1 MIPDKNMDK
10 KQISSEIIFIKDK
23 TVKVANKD
31 IDLLK
36 RKAVKNLR
44 RRIRLC
50 AHPGIKDNLHEMII
64 IHTKD
69 AYIRPHLHLN
79 KSESFHIIEGSADVI
94 IFDRKGKITDLIR
107 MGDYLSGKK
116 FYYRISSPAYHSLL
130 IRTEFLAFH
139 EVTNGPFK
147 RDDTIFA
154 PWSPQ
159 EEDHPAKKIFMQQ
172 LKNDV
177 SSFILSRKTTGEED
191 VRNR

>member
-1 MIPDKNMDK
+1 MDK
-10 KQISSEIIFIKDK
+10 KQISSEVIFIKDK
-23 TVKVANKD
+23 IVKVANKD

-107 MGDYLSGKK
+107 MGDYLSGKE

-130 IRTEFLAFH
+130 IRTDFLAFH
-139 EVTNGPFK
+139 EVTNGPFN
-147 RDDTIFA
+147 RNDTIFA

-159 EEDHPAKKIFMQQ
+159 EEDNPAKKIFMQQ
-172 LKNDV
+172 LKNAV
-177 SSFILSRKTTGEED
+177 SSFILSKKTTGEED

>member
-1 MIPDKNMDK
+1 MIPEKNMDK
-10 KQISSEIIFIKDK
+10 KQIGSEVIFIKDK
-23 TVKVANKD
+23 IVKVTNKD

-79 KSESFHIIEGSADVI
+79 KSESFHIIEGSADVV

-107 MGDYLSGKK
+107 MGDYLSGKE

-130 IRTEFLAFH
+130 IRTDFLAFH
-139 EVTNGPFK
+139 EVTNGPFN

-159 EEDHPAKKIFMQQ
+159 EEDNPAKKIFMQQ

-177 SSFILSRKTTGEED
+177 SSFILSKKTTGEED